1 MASSPEEIRIDRI
14 DDFQTMV
21 NIARFAEDHWPN
33 EIVQQ
38 LSYITRRMS
47 SEIKKAD
54 NPNKGEQK

>member
-1 MASSPEEIRIDRI
+1 VRIDRI
-14 DDFQTMV
+14 EDFQTMV
-21 NIARFAEDHWPN
+21 NIARFAEDHWPK

-54 NPNKGEQK
+54 NPTEGES

>member
-1 MASSPEEIRIDRI
+1 VSTPSREEVRIDRI
-14 DDFQTMV
+14 EDFQTMV
-21 NIARFAEDHWPN
+21 NIARFAEDHWPK

-54 NPNKGEQK
+54 NPTEGES